1 MFDLLL
7 ALHFIGLA
15 LGVGTSFAFM
25 NLGIANKDLPLP
37 DRAAFFLK
45 TFALSK
51 NGSIG
56 LVLLIISGVGMM
68 FVKGPSVVMALGGGM
83 FQAKLV
89 LVVALIGF
97 VGYMQTLMRKARL
110 ENGGPVMEKIPK
122 VGRFG
127 LLLGVAIIILAVLA
141 FH

>member
-7 ALHFIGLA
+7 VLHFIGLA

-25 NLGIANKDLPLP
+25 NLGIAAKDMPLP
-37 DRAAFFLK
+37 ERALFFLK
-45 TFALSK
+45 AFSLSK

-56 LVLLIISGVGMM
+56 LVLLIVSGVGMM
-68 FVKGPSVVMALGGGM
+68 LVKGSSVVMASGGGF
-83 FQAKLV
+83 FQAKLI

-97 VGYMQTLMRKARL
+97 VGYMQTLMRKARK
-110 ENGGPVMEKIPK
+110 ENGGPVMAKIPK

-127 LLLGVAIIILAVLA
+127 LMLGVAIIILAVLA